1 MIPLLLEEAA
11 AGEATGTAA
20 VLLLAVL
27 QGVAEFLPISSSGHL
42 VLGREVLGVREA
54 GLALDVALHVG
65 TLVAVVAAYRRDV
78 AGLLRDLL
86 GGRLGMVTWL
96 VVATLPVG
104 IAGLAARPL
113 LEEAARSTTVAACGL
128 LATAVFLLLGDRA
141 RRRNG
146 EAPTEVDPPADL
158 ATPAL
163 RLALLLGLAQ
173 MLAVCPGVSR
183 SGTTIAAGLLLGL
196 PVLQAARLSF
206 LMSLPAVAGAAA
218 VELPGALSEGIGDL
232 SGATVGLAIG
242 VAAVV
247 GWASL
252 RVLLVATARGAFP
265 WFAGYCAVVAALAL
279 ALL

>member
-1 MIPLLLEEAA
+1 MTPLLLEDAA
-11 AGEATGTAA
+11 SGEATGTAA

-42 VLGREVLGVREA
+42 VLGREVLDVREA

-65 TLVAVVAAYRRDV
+65 TLAAVVAAYRRDV
-78 AGLLRDLL
+78 GMLLRDLL
-86 GGRLGMVTWL
+86 GGRMHMIAWL
-96 VVATLPVG
+96 VVATIPAGVVG
-104 IAGLAARPL
+104 LLGKPLIEDAA
-113 LEEAARSTTVAACGL
+113 ESTSVAACGL

-141 RRRNG
+141 RRRRG
-146 EAPTEVDPPADL
+146 EEPADPGSYGAPAFQL
-158 ATPAL
+158 AV
-163 RLALLLGLAQ
+163 LLGLAQ
-173 MLAVCPGVSR
+173 MLAICPGVSR

-206 LMSLPAVAGAAA
+206 LMSLPAVAGAAL
-218 VELPGALSEGIGDL
+218 VELPDAVSDGIGDL
-232 SGATVGLAIG
+232 SGGTVLLAVG

-252 RVLLVATARGAFP
+252 RTLLVVTARGASP
-265 WFAGYCAVVAALAL
+265 WFAGYCTAVAVLAL